1 VQDAVATTLQEA
13 ARSLGFTPRL
23 IVDGP
28 VESRITDEVRVELL
42 PTLREAL
49 SNVARH
55 AQASAVVVELRVD
68 RGTEVVLEVRDD
80 GCGVATDHRPGEG
93 LRNMAQRAA
102 RLGGSCTYADAPSG
116 GTVVRWV
123 VPTDLGG

>member
-1 VQDAVATTLQEA
+1 MADTVRDA
-13 ARSLGFTPRL
+13 ARSIGTTPRV

-28 VESRITDEVRVELL
+28 VESRIADEVRVELL

-55 AQASAVVVELRVD
+55 ARATAVTVELAVRHD
-68 RGTEVVLEVRDD
+68 EVVLEIRDD
-80 GCGVATDHRPGEG
+80 GVGIPAEHRSGDG

-102 RLGGSCTYADAPSG
+102 RLGGSCTVAAAGAEG

-123 VPTDLGG
+123 VPVRLGA